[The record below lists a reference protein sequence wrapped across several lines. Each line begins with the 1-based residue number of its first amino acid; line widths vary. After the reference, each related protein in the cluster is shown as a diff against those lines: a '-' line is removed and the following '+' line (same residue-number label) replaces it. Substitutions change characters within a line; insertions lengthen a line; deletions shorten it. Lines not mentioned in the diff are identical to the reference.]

1 MKPSKE
7 SGLPRNLGE
16 YISKS
21 VNSANF
27 ARLLQFYGS
36 HANNLLFL
44 AKVLLPPPPHIFPSF
59 TQLTLATLDSP
70 RQRPPPL
77 LQLSLLVQDL
87 ISGNTG
93 KNLVEALIN
102 GGGLK

>member
-44 AKVLLPPPPHIFPSF
+44 AKVLLPPPHTFA
-59 TQLTLATLDSP
+59 QLTLTTLDSL
-70 RQRPPPL
+70 RQRPPL